1 MEMIEWKRLKDT
13 VEGVVELKGEA
24 VTLSS
29 GMTAQRHVRV
39 DTEPF
44 YAMELSATIE
54 EVHGPNA
61 RVDVEVIKGDR
72 IVASRSWT
80 HSDVA
85 VMNKIYVPIRPYTR
99 LGETV
104 IVRLRVVNMRISMLR
119 GATEVAGDAPIYYGR
134 VTTPVVFDRE
144 LPDGRLF
151 RNLGEVPRFVAV
163 SQVRKMTDD
172 QFLAT
177 REVDFSR
184 EAIITDAAAPLP
196 AASDAEVTLRRYED
210 AEQEVDVMAPA
221 STLLASSEKLTP
233 ELRVTVDGREVKP
246 VEINMLFAGVPL
258 RAGTHRLL
266 FSRRIGPRGWPP
278 PAACVGA

>member
-54 EVHGPNA
+54 EAHGPNA

-99 LGETV
+99 LVETV
-104 IVRLRVVNMRISMLR
+104 IVLLRAVNMRISMLR
-119 GATEVAGDAPIYYGR
+119 GATEVAGDAPIYYGPL
-134 VTTPVVFDRE
+134 TTPVAFDRE
-144 LPDGRLF
+144 PPDGSLF
-151 RNLGEVPRFVAV
+151 RTLGQDARFVAA
-163 SQVRKMTDD
+163 SLVRKLT
-172 QFLAT
+172 
-177 REVDFSR
+177 
-184 EAIITDAAAPLP
+184 AAQ
-196 AASDAEVTLRRYED
+196 S
-210 AEQEVDVMAPA
+210 
-221 STLLASSEKLTP
+221 
-233 ELRVTVDGREVKP
+233 
-246 VEINMLFAGVPL
+246 
-258 RAGTHRLL
+258 
-266 FSRRIGPRGWPP
+266 
-278 PAACVGA
+278 